1 MIALAMLPPQG
12 IRQHISN
19 HSAWD
24 PPPIA
29 AGKFTTKTLMMRGAK
44 PGDIVTATHS
54 SLGSQHL
61 GVLVTARVSTADEVT
76 VVMMNLAGEED
87 VDLVAGVVRTA
98 IVQYI

>member
-1 MIALAMLPPQG
+1 MIVLAMLSPQG

-24 PPPIA
+24 PPSIA
-29 AGKFTTKTLMMRGAK
+29 AGKFATKTLLMRGAK

-61 GVLVTARVSTADEVT
+61 GLLITARVSIADEVT
-76 VVMMNLAGEED
+76 VVVMNLAGGED

-98 IVQYI
+98 IVQYV